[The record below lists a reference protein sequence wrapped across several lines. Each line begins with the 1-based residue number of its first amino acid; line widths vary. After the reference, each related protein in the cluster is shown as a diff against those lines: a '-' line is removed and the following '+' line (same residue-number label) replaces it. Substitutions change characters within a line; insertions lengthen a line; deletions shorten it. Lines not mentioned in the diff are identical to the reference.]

1 MFSLFNLG
9 ALTKASKGIADF
21 YEEVRD
27 EVRDRVARGIAAVG
41 NETFRYMT
49 DAEPPWSFLR
59 LWRYLEEYGGVS
71 IGSIYSH
78 SLIGMWEEQEDGSLG
93 PRETPRQKAI
103 HMKGRDH
110 ALRVL
115 ADWQLALPDWQAY
128 YDVRLKSEHMIRIAR
143 EWHCDYALMHFN
155 RGCEGTSVGLPENR
169 SALINAGIPTLAF
182 EGNMADPGEVDEVGI
197 LHRVDVFMHAHGHK
211 RLGD

>member
-1 MFSLFNLG
+1 MEL
-9 ALTKASKGIADF
+9 
-21 YEEVRD
+21 
-27 EVRDRVARGIAAVG
+27 
-41 NETFRYMT
+41 
-49 DAEPPWSFLR
+49 
-59 LWRYLEEYGGVS
+59 GVS

-78 SLIGMWEEQEDGSLG
+78 SLIGMWEDQEDGSLG
-93 PRETPRQKAI
+93 PRKTPQQKGI
-103 HMKGRDH
+103 QIKDRGQ

-169 SALINAGIPTLAF
+169 AALINAGIPTHAF
-182 EGNMADPGEVDEVGI
+182 EGNMVDPGEVDEVGI
-197 LHRVDVFMHAHGHK
+197 IHRIDVFMYAHGHK